1 MKLSLAAEAEAGL
14 TVTIFGNFCPKI
26 KASTLALWT
35 HILDEF
41 LPNPDF

>member
-1 MKLSLAAEAEAGL
+1 MKLSLAAEAGL
-14 TVTIFGNFCPKI
+14 TVTIFGNLCPKI